1 MNRMFQEKLSS
12 VPLMDT
18 DKLWMSKRQIGT
30 SVAEKIVVFR
40 PFIIFSVFFQQLLDS
55 IIKNDDNEKE
65 KDNESRVFYLKMKGD
80 YFRYLAEVSDG
91 EQYQGKGGAP
101 CVIRHH

>member
-1 MNRMFQEKLSS
+1 MLISCGWAKDKS
-12 VPLMDT
+12 VH
-18 DKLWMSKRQIGT
+18 LWLK
-30 SVAEKIVVFR
+30 KIVVFR
-40 PFIIFSVFFQQLLDS
+40 PFIIFFVFFQQLLDS